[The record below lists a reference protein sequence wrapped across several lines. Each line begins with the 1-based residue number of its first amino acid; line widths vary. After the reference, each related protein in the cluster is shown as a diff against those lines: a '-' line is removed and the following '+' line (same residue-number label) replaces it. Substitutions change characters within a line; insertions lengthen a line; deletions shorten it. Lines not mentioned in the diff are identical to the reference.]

1 MAEFTDRQEL
11 NDRLSLIET
20 MIAEGRQTTEHW
32 GWTFVLWG
40 LAYYVAIAWSTWGHS
55 NYAWPVTMIG
65 TGLLTAIIASRR
77 GSQKPET
84 TISRSI
90 GAIWIAVGISLFILC
105 LSTALSGHAE
115 QHVFLAMIEA
125 MLGAANATSGIILKW
140 KAQFACAIVWWA
152 AAVASL
158 FGTIDQ
164 SSLAFVIAIFLC
176 QIVFGMYMAISEA
189 RDPQFKARKQGGSH
203 A

>member
-1 MAEFTDRQEL
+1 MAEFTDRQEH

-140 KAQFACAIVWWA
+140 A